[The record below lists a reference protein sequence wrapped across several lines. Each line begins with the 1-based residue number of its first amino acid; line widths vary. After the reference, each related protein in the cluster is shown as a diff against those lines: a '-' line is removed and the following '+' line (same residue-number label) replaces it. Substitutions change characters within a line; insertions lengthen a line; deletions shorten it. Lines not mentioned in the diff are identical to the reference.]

1 MSYTYSKIATYTVGS
16 GGVASISFLNIPQ
29 NYTDLHLITSLRS
42 NRATVVYDTG
52 IIRFNSDSGNN
63 YVASRRLYGDG
74 SSAFSDAPAIT
85 NSGLFEMPT
94 ASGATASTFG
104 NMQIYIPNYTSSNY
118 KSYSNDGVSEN
129 NATTSFTTLIA
140 GLWNSTSAITSITIT
155 PFAGTLW
162 NQYSTAHLYGVKA
175 EL

>member
-1 MSYTYSKIATYTVGS
+1 MANTYEAIATTTVGS
-16 GGVASISFLNIPQ
+16 GGAANIEFTSIPAI
-29 NYTDLHLITSLRS
+29 YTDLCILTSLRS

-52 IIRFNSDSGNN
+52 RIRFNSDSGNN
-63 YVASRRLYGDG
+63 YTASRRLYGDG

-104 NMQIYIPNYTSSNY
+104 NIQIYIPNYTSSNY

-129 NATTSFTTLIA
+129 NAATAFTTLIA
-140 GLWNSTSAITSITIT
+140 GLWNSTSAITSITLT

-162 NQYSTAHLYGVKA
+162 SQYSTATLYGIKNS
-175 EL
+175 